1 MTKRREARREGLIEM
16 FVRLGIAALAAMVMA
31 VPVAAGQTNATPP
44 AKTTPVVGKTGHVK
58 AGKVPGSEKFTTVA
72 AAQKSCPGDTV
83 VWSSFSMSHS
93 FHMSTS
99 RYFGK
104 TKHGAYVCQQAALA
118 AGFHQ
123 AKT

>member
-1 MTKRREARREGLIEM
+1 ML
-16 FVRLGIAALAAMVMA
+16 VRLGVAALAALVMA
-31 VPVAAGQTNATPP
+31 APVAAGQTSVTSP
-44 AKTTPVVGKTGHVK
+44 AKAAHVK
-58 AGKVPGSEKFTTVA
+58 AAKVPGSEKFTTVA

-83 VWSSFSMSHS
+83 VWSSFSTSHS
-93 FHMSTS
+93 FHLPAS